1 MIDTVIVQTFLG
13 GIILSFSLF
22 ACYTLGVA
30 AGRAAAAEEYDGPAF
45 ILYADSLGEKVLR
58 DDESVVN

>member
-1 MIDTVIVQTFLG
+1 MVIIQTFLG
-13 GIILSFSLF
+13 GAILSFAFF

-45 ILYADSLGEKVLR
+45 VLYSDTLGKKVLR

>member
-1 MIDTVIVQTFLG
+1 MVFVQAFLG
-13 GIILSFSLF
+13 FIIISFLCF
-22 ACYTLGVA
+22 AFYTVGVT